1 MPLTMNR
8 PPFPDAVEIFFSRV
22 DFTLPAGYERVI
34 RSSNG
39 AEGFLNNAYLI
50 LWPIEDLFTHNEG
63 YRVEE
68 YAPGFF
74 LIGSDGGDTSYAVEK
89 QTGALYE
96 IPFIGMSRDEA
107 TWLAQDFDAF
117 IEASFRFRS
126 F

>member
-1 MPLTMNR
+1 MPLTMN
-8 PPFPDAVEIFFSRV
+8 PPPVPEAMEIFLSRV
-22 DFTLPAGYERVI
+22 EFTLPAGYEKFI

-50 LWPIEDLFTHNEG
+50 LWPIEDLFAHNEG

-74 LIGSDGGDTSYAVEK
+74 IIGSDGGGNSYAVDK

-96 IPFIGMSRDEA
+96 IPFIGMSREEA
-107 TWLAQDFDAF
+107 TWVAKDFDDF
-117 IEASFRFRS
+117 IETLKQV
-126 F
+126 

>member
-1 MPLTMNR
+1 MSLTMN
-8 PPFPDAVEIFFSRV
+8 PPPLSEAVEIFLSRV
-22 DFTLPAGYERVI
+22 DFTLPEGYERFI

-39 AEGFLNNAYLI
+39 AEGFLKNAYVI

-74 LIGSDGGDTSYAVEK
+74 IIGSDGGGTSYAVDK

-96 IPFIGMSRDEA
+96 MPFIGMSREEA
-107 TWLAQDFDAF
+107 SWVAKDFDDF
-117 IEASFRFRS
+117 IDRA
-126 F
+126 